1 MLRFGKTKLIK
12 EAFYGIKM
20 SVTIWDVN
28 VDNIVISKLV
38 GTKNKSKHLFGYSD
52 EIIRPLVLLLPIM
65 SRYVKAFEDK
75 SRNKNNKLMPLR
87 VNDNKLLEKYKTS

>member
-20 SVTIWDVN
+20 SLTIWDVN
-28 VDNIVISKLV
+28 VNNIVISKLV
-38 GTKNKSKHLFGYSD
+38 GTKSKSEHLFGYSD
-52 EIIRPLVLLLPIM
+52 EILRPLVLPLPIM
-65 SRYVKAFEDK
+65 SGYVKAFEHK
-75 SRNKNNKLMPLR
+75 SRNKNNKLMSLR